1 MQSAMVA
8 PPMTRELWTPTETVN
23 ETLIYLLWYIAV
35 SQIGMLTN
43 QQAMPILSL
52 SIRKYQ
58 KPQVE
63 IQNVMAAT
71 DLDLKIQQ
79 AMLAH

>member
-1 MQSAMVA
+1 MR
-8 PPMTRELWTPTETVN
+8 RELCTPTETVH

-35 SQIGMLTN
+35 SQIGMFTN
-43 QQAMPILSL
+43 QQAMPILHL
-52 SIRKYQ
+52 SSRKYQ

-63 IQNVMAAT
+63 IQNVMATT

>member
-1 MQSAMVA
+1 MF
-8 PPMTRELWTPTETVN
+8 
-23 ETLIYLLWYIAV
+23 
-35 SQIGMLTN
+35 TN
-43 QQAMPILSL
+43 QQAMPILHL
-52 SIRKYQ
+52 SSRKYQ

-63 IQNVMAAT
+63 IQNVMATT